1 MKTIATALCLAA
13 FATSIAI
20 AANPQPKKLTP
31 EEIKAKQEAFARLSP
46 EEKRKVVAERQKH
59 FIERTGGYVRNTAG
73 QKGRVLIANAQTKV
87 PLDGLRKSVSKL
99 ADIMK
104 IAIDIENVENGD
116 VAKTP
121 ELLKDK
127 SANAVVYITSSGSSP
142 LLVSPD
148 ERWASVSV
156 AAMGDANT
164 SARLEK
170 ETMRALTFLCGGT
183 ASGYANPMTYPVTD
197 VRQLDL
203 IDSPDLPID
212 VIQRMQQYLE
222 RLGVTPYKQATYRTA
237 CKQGWAPAPT
247 NDAQKAIWDKV
258 HAIPANPM
266 KIEFDPKKGR

>member
-1 MKTIATALCLAA
+1 MKKVLMTLCLVAGA
-13 FATSIAI
+13 SYAVI
-20 AANPQPKKLTP
+20 AANAQHKKLTP

-46 EEKRKVVAERQKH
+46 EERQKVVAERQKH
-59 FIERTGGYVRNTAG
+59 FIKRTGGYVRNTTG
-73 QKGRVLIANAQTKV
+73 QKGRVLIANAQTEV
-87 PLDGLRKSVSKL
+87 PLDGLRKSVTKL

-104 IAIDIENVENGD
+104 IAIDIENVDNGD
-116 VAKTP
+116 VAKTAS
-121 ELLKDK
+121 LLKDK
-127 SANAVVYITSSGSSP
+127 NANAVVYIMASGSTP

-156 AAMGDANT
+156 AALGDTNKST
-164 SARLEK
+164 RLEK

-183 ASGYANPMTYPVTD
+183 TSGYANPMTFPVTD

-237 CKQGWAPAPT
+237 CRNGWAPQPT
-247 NDAQKAIWDKV
+247 NDVQRTIWNQVHQIPDKP
-258 HAIPANPM
+258 I
-266 KIEFDPKKGR
+266 KIEFDPKKDK